1 MKEGEI
7 SQPTVSQ
14 ETPQKTSQV
23 TLRDFNGGKLRTGNP
38 GNKGGGRTPEAF
50 KDFLKRLRAD
60 PEFQDELEAAAKNS
74 LTKGYGSALKVVTDY
89 DDDKPAEKRQIVG
102 PVEVHV
108 KVVREGRRLTAG

>member
-1 MKEGEI
+1 MKEIEI

-38 GNKGGGRTPEAF
+38 GNKGGGRPTGAF
-50 KDFLKRLRAD
+50 KAFLAKLRNNPKALAA
-60 PEFQDELEAAAKNS
+60 LEAAACDP
-74 LTKGYGSALKVVTDY
+74 TLKSFGAAWKLATDY

-102 PVEVHV
+102 PVEI
-108 KVVREGRRLTAG
+108 VVRIEREGRRITSS